1 LGTKCGFS
9 ETFLILRKIERY
21 DKIKIYIDS
30 HVKYDFNAA
39 SIFAAIFFFLEKN
52 TQMSSFIKIRPWVAE
67 MFYGD
72 GQKGKT

>member
-1 LGTKCGFS
+1 MQLQFS
-9 ETFLILRKIERY
+9 RQF
-21 DKIKIYIDS
+21 
-30 HVKYDFNAA
+30 
-39 SIFAAIFFFLEKN
+39 FFFLEKN